1 MKEIWKLI
9 ELLNEYEK
17 KELKSEFYEW
27 EKWIWWDTNL
37 FRRNTRDEEWSHI
50 YSTTADTY
58 VISKKYGF
66 IWWLVENNKI
76 DFDKC
81 WLDVRH
87 YLSYNERYDK
97 WIVMAENYDNDTLVR
112 EFYSPYKQLLML
124 LSISDTPIEDL
135 ISYLK

>member
-17 KELKSEFYEW
+17 EVKKSEFYEW

-37 FRRNTRDEEWSHI
+37 FRRDTRDEEWSHI
-50 YSTTADTY
+50 YSDTADTY

-66 IWWLVENNKI
+66 IKWLVENDKI
-76 DFDKC
+76 DLDKVEEKSD
-81 WLDVRH
+81 LIE
-87 YLSYNERYDK
+87 YLICTPTKVY
-97 WIVMAENYDNDTLVR
+97 ENII
-112 EFYSPYKQLLML
+112 ML
-124 LSISDTPIEDL
+124 LSISDTPIDDL